1 MMMKTITNYL
11 KLFTLLGFL
20 LGTSVMQA
28 ATSDK
33 LLQLE
38 ADMLNY
44 IATNER
50 DSFFIVT
57 EKLKEA
63 SLEEGNERL
72 FYKAWSKQAVYE
84 ATHQNYHQASEIAKA
99 LTNYAAAENSVVGR
113 YFSLHTK
120 ATVLQQEDRYEEAE
134 KLYLDALAIRHNNF
148 PEESAAEDLRE
159 LMKIAYNRNDIERAK
174 KYAYQM
180 LAEPNLAPHH
190 KGRTLYRLSIMAFE
204 ENDVEEFNRIYEE
217 MKRLMQTNGIRSLN
231 LYTEV
236 NYHIING
243 DYKHALRLAEWLSAD
258 TCAER
263 KAIIYHRMG
272 DNEKAYNYMAQYK
285 HLSDS
290 IARVSHNSVVSNL
303 YLRMNNDRL
312 RLEREV
318 LTHQNSQLRYRFYIG
333 IGVFVILVLLFLVY
347 QRHRIIRLLKHDN
360 LLLDYGKKDAE
371 KAIKDLNELSFYES
385 KTDIP
390 LVTPVRVN
398 KLCNH
403 LTSLTQ
409 NSCHKDVMMTFQTKL
424 PDDFEIKTNAD
435 ALEKLLTYLLN
446 YSARFTHKGSI
457 ALDCEEKG
465 DFVRFSITDTGMD
478 LGNKHKNKI
487 IDLFTEQS
495 NTIRYVGMN
504 FSIWQ
509 SITRLLH
516 GRIWHDLEYA
526 NGTRFCIEIP
536 KSPTQY
542 TIVENYDNF
551 VNLENFRNNYE
562 L

>member
-1 MMMKTITNYL
+1 
-11 KLFTLLGFL
+11 
-20 LGTSVMQA
+20 
-28 ATSDK
+28 
-33 LLQLE
+33 
-38 ADMLNY
+38 
-44 IATNER
+44 
-50 DSFFIVT
+50 
-57 EKLKEA
+57 
-63 SLEEGNERL
+63 
-72 FYKAWSKQAVYE
+72 
-84 ATHQNYHQASEIAKA
+84 
-99 LTNYAAAENSVVGR
+99 
-113 YFSLHTK
+113 
-120 ATVLQQEDRYEEAE
+120 
-134 KLYLDALAIRHNNF
+134 
-148 PEESAAEDLRE
+148 
-159 LMKIAYNRNDIERAK
+159 
-174 KYAYQM
+174 
-180 LAEPNLAPHH
+180 
-190 KGRTLYRLSIMAFE
+190 
-204 ENDVEEFNRIYEE
+204 
-217 MKRLMQTNGIRSLN
+217 
-231 LYTEV
+231 
-236 NYHIING
+236 
-243 DYKHALRLAEWLSAD
+243 
-258 TCAER
+258 
-263 KAIIYHRMG
+263 
-272 DNEKAYNYMAQYK
+272 
-285 HLSDS
+285 
-290 IARVSHNSVVSNL
+290 
-303 YLRMNNDRL
+303 
-312 RLEREV
+312 
-318 LTHQNSQLRYRFYIG
+318 
-333 IGVFVILVLLFLVY
+333 
-347 QRHRIIRLLKHDN
+347 
-360 LLLDYGKKDAE
+360 LLDYGKKDAE

-390 LVTPVRVN
+390 LVTPVSVN

-409 NSCHKDVMMTFQTKL
+409 NRCHKDVMMTFQTKL

-526 NGTRFCIEIP
+526 NGTSFCIEIP

-551 VNLENFRNNYE
+551 RNNYE